1 MAVEIVSRTPAGRSH
16 LRSLKRKARR
26 ILALLKQGRVEL
38 SLALVADREIRRLN
52 ARYRKK
58 DYPTDVLSFPPGG
71 PLPRGARV
79 LGDVVISVERAKVQA
94 NESGKTLG
102 DEMESLLIH
111 GILHLL
117 GHDHERSAKEAKA
130 MQNLEKKIRRALC
143 QGKAL
148 RV

>member
-1 MAVEIVSRTPAGRSH
+1 MAVDIVSRTPAGRSH

-26 ILALLKQGRVEL
+26 ILTLLKQNRVEL

-58 DYPTDVLSFPPGG
+58 DYPTDVLSFPSGG
-71 PLPRGARV
+71 PLPRVARV

-94 NESGKTLG
+94 NESGKTLEE
-102 DEMESLLIH
+102 EMESLLIH